1 MSADQLNKADTLRE
15 RAEELLAG
23 SKGALDSTEL
33 TDLKKL
39 AHELAVHQAELELQN
54 EELRQ
59 TQLALQETRDR
70 FAALYEYAPVG
81 YVVLDSTGI
90 IRQANHTWRVM
101 VNRSD
106 EDFRGSPF
114 SDTIF
119 PEDAS
124 IFLARF
130 RTFFRNPAKKQIV
143 VRMKRKGKAPFHAQI
158 EAQPRV
164 TKPDKHAGTGD
175 ELMISVGD
183 ITERKQA
190 EDVLRESEH
199 YLRSVVETSGDGFWA
214 VDRQGIIVEVN
225 DAYCTMSGYTRE
237 EILGMNIGDL
247 DVHES
252 PAETAARIKRI
263 IAGGS
268 ERFETHHR
276 RKDGSFWP
284 VEISVSWLDD
294 YGGRFVCFGR
304 DLTGR
309 RRREEDIALLGRMLD
324 EAPAAITIHNND
336 GRFLYAN
343 HYTVRLHGYEDEKE
357 FLAVNLRDLDVPESE
372 ALLDK
377 RFRRIA
383 ETGEARFEVAHYR
396 KDGSTFPLEVL
407 AKAIQWEGQDAVLS
421 IAADISDRVEAEEAL
436 MESEMFL
443 QETQAAARLGGWKA
457 NPLTDALKWTDGVY
471 DIIEAPRNYSPGL
484 AEGLKYFCPEY
495 LPAIREGLNRCRDEG
510 QSFEM
515 EAEIVTLKGNRRW
528 VDLRGF
534 SRRDGHNAPVIM
546 GTIQDISDR
555 KQAEGDRKKLRAQL
569 QQAQKMEAVGTLAG
583 GISHD
588 FNNLLQAI
596 SGFTEMLLMGR
607 PESDPGYRALKAI
620 QNAGDRASDL
630 IRQLLLFSRK
640 AASAKKTIALQH
652 SVEQAKKMLERT
664 IPKMVEIQT
673 ITGNRLWTIN
683 ADPVQIEQMLLNL
696 GTNAADAM
704 PDGGRLLFEIKN
716 VTLDTDD
723 TKGHLGAEPGRYVRL
738 SASDTGH
745 GMDRETM
752 KKIFDPFFTTKAFG
766 KGTGLGL
773 ASVYGIVKS
782 HGGTIT
788 CDSEVGKGTTFRIY
802 FPAMVQPKGGEIEE
816 IEARPIPKGT
826 ETILLVDDEEAIRS
840 FARQALMKFGY
851 GVLTA
856 ATGEEALERYSAKS
870 TEIDLVIMDLGMPG
884 MGGHKC
890 LEEMLKL
897 NRQVRVIIASGYA
910 INDQAEKSLAAGAR
924 GYVGKPYRLTE
935 LLNTVR
941 KVLDGDSHL
950 SAHQPEA

>member
-1 MSADQLNKADTLRE
+1 MSADQFNKADTLRE

-23 SKGALDSTEL
+23 SKVTLDSTEL

-59 TQLALQETRDR
+59 TQLALQEARDR

-143 VRMKRKGKAPFHAQI
+143 VRMKRKGAAPFHAQI
-158 EAQPRV
+158 EAEPRV
-164 TKPDKHAGTGD
+164 TKPDKHAGTND
-175 ELMISVGD
+175 ELMISVSD

-225 DAYCTMSGYTRE
+225 DTYCFMSGYRRE
-237 EILGMNIGDL
+237 ELLGMNIDDL
-247 DVHES
+247 DVCES
-252 PAETAARIKRI
+252 PAETAARIEPI

-268 ERFETHHR
+268 QRFETRHR
-276 RKDGSFWP
+276 RKDGSIWP
-284 VEISVSWLDD
+284 VEISISWLDD

-372 ALLDK
+372 ALLNE

-443 QETQAAARLGGWKA
+443 QETQEAARLGGWKA

-471 DIIEAPRNYSPGL
+471 DIIEAPRDYSPGL

-495 LPAIREGLNRCRDEG
+495 LPAIKEGLNRCLRDG
-510 QSFEM
+510 RSLSM
-515 EAEIVTLKGNRRW
+515 EAEMITDRGNRRW
-528 VDLRGF
+528 VELRGF
-534 SRRDGHNAPVIM
+534 SRGSSHNEPVIM

-555 KQAEGDRKKLRAQL
+555 KQTEEDKQKLQAQL
-569 QQAQKMEAVGTLAG
+569 VQAQKMEAVGTLAG

-596 SGFTEMLLMGR
+596 DGYTELLLMDR
-607 PESDPGYRALKAI
+607 TESDPDYQFLRVIQDAGSRAA
-620 QNAGDRASDL
+620 DL
-630 IRQLLLFSRK
+630 IRQLLLFSRR
-640 AASAKKTIALQH
+640 AESTKKTIALEH
-652 SVEQAKKMLERT
+652 EVGQAKRMLERT
-664 IPKMVEIQT
+664 IPKMIEIQI
-673 ITGNRLWTIN
+673 ITGNRIWTVN

-704 PDGGRLLFEIKN
+704 PEGGRLLFEIEN
-716 VTLDTDD
+716 ADLDADYM
-723 TKGHLGAEPGRYVRL
+723 KGHLDVQPGRYVLL
-738 SASDTGH
+738 SVSDTGH
-745 GMDRETM
+745 GMDRETV
-752 KKIFDPFFTTKAFG
+752 KKIFDPFFTTKGFG

-788 CDSEVGKGTTFRIY
+788 CYSEAGKGTTFKIY
-802 FPAMVQPKGGEIEE
+802 LPATVEPEAEG
-816 IEARPIPKGT
+816 IEAVETKPIPRGT
-826 ETILLVDDEEAIRS
+826 EFVLLVDDEESVRD

-851 GVLTA
+851 RVLA
-856 ATGEEALERYSAKS
+856 ASTGEEALELFGAKF
-870 TEIDLVIMDLGMPG
+870 TEIDLVVMDLGMPG
-884 MGGHKC
+884 MGGYKC
-890 LEEMLKL
+890 LREMLKL
-897 NRQVRVIIASGYA
+897 DRQVRVIIASGYSV
-910 INDQAEKSLAAGAR
+910 NGQVKKSLAVGAR
-924 GYVGKPYRLTE
+924 GYVGKPYRLAE

-941 KVLDGDSHL
+941 KVLDGDSGL
-950 SAHQPEA
+950 SVQPPKA